1 MPTHPEVVTLDP
13 SNPDDMA
20 RLGRAATNADKDDCP
35 RDADFGINVF
45 RLLTAPPAPEE
56 PPLYTVV
63 HVPSLNQWQRW
74 TRLDQPT
81 GRNWVDNRADWSS
94 WPEVCALGT
103 PEVLEPES
111 VKALREQHDTSVT
124 ALRNERDDYRH
135 GRDLEA
141 RRHDEQRA
149 RAEKAEAKVQRV
161 REAWRTWPQMT
172 RSHDESN
179 AEMRRLWGLLRDALT
194 TPPATEDEPAEPA
207 PVEVTEPEPNTRLID
222 AIGHK
227 WHRTEGCRRWHNDSV
242 RRSECLTWDDLR
254 EHHGPLTLVETGGQ
268 S

>member
-1 MPTHPEVVTLDP
+1 MTTIRLGATTNIRVVKDGEVIFDGPCSVASVSGESVTLAP
-13 SNPDDMA
+13 
-20 RLGRAATNADKDDCP
+20 ATP
-35 RDADFGINVF
+35 
-45 RLLTAPPAPEE
+45 LPEE

-94 WPEVCALGT
+94 WEQVCALGT
-103 PEVLEPES
+103 PEVLEPDS
-111 VKALREQHDTSVT
+111 VKALREQVT
-124 ALRNERDDYRH
+124 NLAAEGVVAEAERD
-135 GRDLEA
+135 EA
-141 RRHDEQRA
+141 RATVDKVRQFATACREQY
-149 RAEKAEAKVQRV
+149 EA
-161 REAWRTWPQMT
+161 
-172 RSHDESN
+172 SDYSESISLDQV
-179 AEMRRLWGLLRDALT
+179 ADSLEGLLKLA
-194 TPPATEDEPAEPA
+194 EDEPAEPA

-254 EHHGPLTLVETGGQ
+254 KHHGPLTLVETGGQ